1 MNALVAQM
9 DRVQASG
16 AWSVGSN
23 PAERIHTKQNIGKE
37 AKGRGFFAT
46 VFHPEKW
53 RISHIVWLGIP
64 PSAMM
69 LNKTSTVEH
78 EERSSL
84 CINANYEKKRF
95 LLCAT

>member
-37 AKGRGFFAT
+37 AKGRGSSPLFFIPKSGESAT
-46 VFHPEKW
+46 
-53 RISHIVWLGIP
+53 SCG
-64 PSAMM
+64 
-69 LNKTSTVEH
+69 
-78 EERSSL
+78 
-84 CINANYEKKRF
+84 
-95 LLCAT
+95 